1 MKRIYLFLALVLLLL
16 SSCNDKTID
25 AFQSQEA
32 SRIYGYGEFMDECK
46 SSSFVVSDKYKH
58 FENLNLNIL
67 GLGYN
72 YKVSN
77 VSFYYFIL
85 RVSPSDA
92 KGYGYYDVYVPEE
105 YFYKFQIGDTI
116 QQIK

>member
-1 MKRIYLFLALVLLLL
+1 MKRVYLLLALALSLLLPG
-16 SSCNDKTID
+16 CKDKTID
-25 AFQSQEA
+25 VFLPHGV
-32 SRIYGYGEFMDECK
+32 SRIYGYGEFMDKCK
-46 SSSFVVSDKYKH
+46 SSSFVVSDKFKY

-67 GLGYN
+67 GDHHE
-72 YKVSN
+72 VSN

-92 KGYGYYDVYVPEE
+92 KGYKCYDVYVPEE

-116 QQIK
+116 RQIK

>member
-25 AFQSQEA
+25 VFLPNGVF
-32 SRIYGYGEFMDECK
+32 RIYGYGEFMDKCK
-46 SSSFVVSDKYKH
+46 SSSFVVSDKYKY
-58 FENLNLNIL
+58 FENLNLNVL
-67 GLGYN
+67 GDN
-72 YKVSN
+72 HEVSN

-92 KGYGYYDVYVPEE
+92 KGCGRCYDVYVPEE

-116 QQIK
+116 RQIK